1 MLLCVLMHSNGLGMV
16 SAWIKNKNMINIKL
30 YKNEIELIRESIQS
44 SKWFGNEPKLCDR
57 LLKKLDKKL
66 TIPVVVG
73 QSEQLPNVQCTVCG
87 RAQEQLLKYKCT
99 SSACPH

>member
-1 MLLCVLMHSNGLGMV
+1 
-16 SAWIKNKNMINIKL
+16 MINIKL

-57 LLKKLDKKL
+57 LLKKIDKAL

-73 QSEQLPNVQCTVCG
+73 TFFCQHKLVLDCKEQCHKCKQEPN
-87 RAQEQLLKYKCT
+87 
-99 SSACPH
+99 S